1 MSLWWK
7 LINCHIVSLG
17 LVIDIIGTLPLFGV
31 KCHFPQK
38 VEGVISIR
46 VFWRS
51 KVHLTLPY
59 RVGSKWIFWTNHFN
73 LSVLK
78 QSFWFGC
85 FEGAISIWVFWR
97 NHFNF
102 GVLKESFR
110 FECFEGV
117 ILIWVFWSSHF
128 DLSVLKESFRFWCF
142 EVVISIWVFQ
152 RSKVHLNPFL

>member
-59 RVGSKWIFWTNHFN
+59 RVGSKWIFRTNHFN

-102 GVLKESFR
+102 GVLKESFQ

-117 ILIWVFWSSHF
+117 KFIWTLPYRVGSKWIFRTNHF
-128 DLSVLKESFRFWCF
+128 N
-142 EVVISIWVFQ
+142 
-152 RSKVHLNPFL
+152 LNV